1 MEQMLQISCCCY
13 QKALALEP
21 HDQQKNNIQRRLGNI
36 HNELGVLYM
45 NLAAGIVILSN
56 VMEAESNLNFSGER
70 AV

>member
-1 MEQMLQISCCCY
+1 MLQTSCCCY

-21 HDQQKNNIQRRLGNI
+21 HNQQKNNLQRRLGNI

-45 NLAAGIVILSN
+45 NLAAGNVILTNIS
-56 VMEAESNLNFSGER
+56 EAEPSLNLSGEL